1 MSQFYYNVKLGLKRT
16 KVVVKT
22 PIASMKFEVTRLVI
36 LVYLTND
43 SILVQL
49 AVTEKVGSCPVLRP

>member
-1 MSQFYYNVKLGLKRT
+1 VKLGLKRT